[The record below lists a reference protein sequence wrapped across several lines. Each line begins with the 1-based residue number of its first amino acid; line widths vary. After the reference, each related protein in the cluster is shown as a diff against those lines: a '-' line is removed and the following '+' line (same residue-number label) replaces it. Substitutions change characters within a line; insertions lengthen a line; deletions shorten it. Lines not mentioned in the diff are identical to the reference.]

1 VRSAKEIGRPQL
13 AGQGNGLRA
22 RIVRLLGNVPALSFA
37 TTDAQR
43 LFDHLG
49 AQGLTST
56 TIGQYLVLLCK
67 VVMRGAHTG
76 VLNG

>member
-1 VRSAKEIGRPQL
+1 L

-22 RIVRLLGNVPALSFA
+22 RIVRLLGDVPALSFA
-37 TTDAQR
+37 TTHAQR

-49 AQGLTST
+49 GARPHRT
-56 TIGQYLVLLCK
+56 TIGQYLVLLRK